1 MKHVTVAGVCPDSR
15 LNGLQWKVIKSSGQK
30 QSKSSYKPD
39 SLFYAIYVIRPS
51 AIQNKSV
58 NLIGSP
64 DIASRHPDLEEL
76 NLDALTNDVDE
87 EQSKHDVDN
96 TDDLTEA
103 LVPDTKGTL
112 GQGGSQREENYLL
125 EEGGRDCGH

>member
-1 MKHVTVAGVCPDSR
+1 MLST
-15 LNGLQWKVIKSSGQK
+15 SGH
-30 QSKSSYKPD
+30 PP
-39 SLFYAIYVIRPS
+39 A